1 MALNTIPAAASLRYN
16 LVYFSSTTTY
26 TIPST
31 TIGYIDIWA
40 VGPGG
45 GGGRPSTANTT
56 PGTAGGP
63 GQLIYN
69 SNVAVTP
76 SATLTITIPSG
87 GSGSTANDTNA
98 TSPTTETTISGIA
111 NGGTIIAV
119 GGVGGQRTIGN
130 GISSTTQKGTF
141 QFPSSSSG
149 SAAFGISPTGFSYSA
164 TNGTASNGG
173 NGKQIFSQIPNVTN
187 AISFSMSISPT
198 AELLTNFPVTYLHSS
213 AGTSGTNG
221 STSNGGSS
229 TSTTYFAGQGGTGGI
244 SATAGGTGVGGG
256 GGGGGAGTTGGAGGN
271 GSANS
276 GSGGG
281 GGGAG
286 SSTTGNGGNGGS
298 GFVIIQGWW

>member
-31 TIGYIDIWA
+31 SIGYIDIWA
-40 VGPGG
+40 VGPGA
-45 GGGRPSTANTT
+45 GGGRPSTSGTT
-56 PGTAGGP
+56 VGTGGGP

-69 SNVAVTP
+69 SDVAVTAG
-76 SATLTITIPSG
+76 ATLTITIPSG
-87 GSGSTANDTNA
+87 GSGSTSNDTSA
-98 TSPTTETTISGIA
+98 ADPTTETTISGIA

-119 GGVGGQRTIGN
+119 AGKGGQRTTGN
-130 GISSTTQKGTF
+130 GISSPTQKGTF
-141 QFPSSSSG
+141 QFPSSS

-173 NGKQIFSQIPNVTN
+173 NGKQIFSQIPKVTT
-187 AISFSMSISPT
+187 AVDFSMSISPT

-229 TSTTYFAGQGGTGGI
+229 TSTTYFAGQGGTGGLG
-244 SATAGGTGVGGG
+244 ATAGGTGVGGG

-281 GGGAG
+281 GGGG
-286 SSTTGNGGNGGS
+286 SSSTSGSGGNGGS